1 MARLAA
7 GLVAAAALLV
17 GCSDAAA
24 PSTDPFSAI
33 NAMSQLSP
41 EAEAALAQ
49 VEGRIKQKQDDHA
62 RLGTAASLQ
71 DELARRVELE
81 QIGRRGLEE
90 IDRLSGADRLQA
102 SRALFERIS
111 ALDQQN
117 TAYLKAHLPE
127 SGWFTAAQHGE
138 EVSAHA
144 FLIAQ
149 HSGDAALMRRAVM
162 ALEPLVGS
170 SPADGR
176 RYALLYDRL
185 AVSEGREQ
193 RYGTQLSCRDG
204 VLDVLPI
211 EDASKVDQRR
221 REAGF
226 DESLAEY
233 GARFPRY
240 KKSC

>member
-1 MARLAA
+1 MLKF
-7 GLVAAAALLV
+7 ALLLV
-17 GCSDAAA
+17 VVAHLAGCSEEPQSSA
-24 PSTDPFSAI
+24 DPFSAI
-33 NAMSQLSP
+33 NEMSLLSP
-41 EAEAALAQ
+41 EAQTAVAQ
-49 VEGRIKQKQDDHA
+49 IEGRIKQKQDDLA
-62 RLGTAASLQ
+62 RSGAAGSLQ
-71 DELARRVELE
+71 EELARRVELE

-102 SRALFERIS
+102 SRALSERIS
-111 ALDQQN
+111 VLDQQN

-127 SGWFTAAQHGE
+127 SGWFTAARHGE
-138 EVSAHA
+138 EVSANA

-149 HSGDAALMRRAVM
+149 HSGDAALMRRAVT

-185 AVSEGREQ
+185 AVSQGREQ
-193 RYGTQLSCRDG
+193 SYGTQLSCRDG

-211 EDASKVDQRR
+211 ENASAVDQRR

>member
-1 MARLAA
+1 MILA
-7 GLVAAAALLV
+7 VVALL
-17 GCSDAAA
+17 GACSEEAP

-33 NAMSQLSP
+33 NEMPLLSP
-41 EAEAALAQ
+41 EALAA
-49 VEGRIKQKQDDHA
+49 VGRVRGRIKQKQDDHA
-62 RLGTAASLQ
+62 RLGAAASVPE
-71 DELARRVELE
+71 ELARRVELE
-81 QIGRRGLEE
+81 QIGRRGLDE
-90 IDRLSGADRLQA
+90 IDRLSDADRLQA
-102 SRALFERIS
+102 GRAVFELIS
-111 ALDQQN
+111 ALDRQN

-127 SGWFTAAQHGE
+127 SGWFTAARHGE
-138 EVSAHA
+138 EVSANA

-149 HSGDAALMRRAVM
+149 HSGDAALMRRAVT

-211 EDASKVDQRR
+211 ENASAVDQRR

>member
-7 GLVAAAALLV
+7 VFVAATLLV

-24 PSTDPFSAI
+24 PSRDPFSAI
-33 NAMSQLSP
+33 HEMSLSSP
-41 EAEAALAQ
+41 AAAAAVAQ
-49 VEGRIKQKQDDHA
+49 VEARIKQRQDDHA
-62 RLGTAASLQ
+62 RLGAAGSLQ
-71 DELARRVELE
+71 VELARRVELE
-81 QIGRRGLEE
+81 QIGRRGLDE
-90 IDRLSGADRLQA
+90 IDRLSGADRVQA

-127 SGWFTAAQHGE
+127 RGWFTAAQHGE
-138 EVSAHA
+138 EVSANA

-149 HSGDAALMRRAVM
+149 HSGDAALMRRAVT

-170 SPADGR
+170 SPAEGR

-211 EDASKVDQRR
+211 EDAANVDRRR

-226 DESLAEY
+226 DESLADY